1 MYVKFLGSLFK
12 ETFMAWLDD
21 KAPRMAAALAFYT
34 LFSIAPLLII
44 IVAIAGLV
52 FGQEEVRM
60 QIAQQI
66 RGLVG
71 DNGTLAVMDIMQ
83 SMSKPAPNII
93 AALIGLV
100 TLLFGASGV
109 FSELQDAL
117 NTIWRAELRPDRGVL
132 DLVKDRFFSFLMI
145 LGLGFLL
152 LVSLVVSTAAAALGD
167 LLTGKLVGSQFL
179 FQVLD
184 FVISFGVITVLFA
197 MIYKILPDVR
207 IRWGDVW
214 IGAAVTALLFTL
226 GKILIGF
233 YLAKSTVA
241 SAYGA
246 AGSLV
251 IILIWVYYSAQIL
264 FFGAELTHVYACK
277 RGYVPAPKNADQTGE
292 LK

>member
-1 MYVKFLGSLFK
+1 
-12 ETFMAWLDD
+12 MAWLDD

-93 AALIGLV
+93 AALIGLA

-132 DLVKDRFFSFLMI
+132 DLIKDRFFSFLMI
-145 LGLGFLL
+145 LGLGFWGL
-152 LVSLVVSTAAAALGD
+152 AL
-167 LLTGKLVGSQFL
+167 
-179 FQVLD
+179 
-184 FVISFGVITVLFA
+184 
-197 MIYKILPDVR
+197 
-207 IRWGDVW
+207 
-214 IGAAVTALLFTL
+214 
-226 GKILIGF
+226 
-233 YLAKSTVA
+233 
-241 SAYGA
+241 
-246 AGSLV
+246 
-251 IILIWVYYSAQIL
+251 
-264 FFGAELTHVYACK
+264 
-277 RGYVPAPKNADQTGE
+277 
-292 LK
+292 